1 MRQNELLVVDIK
13 CGKIASRI
21 ALTNPRGLGFDAQ
34 GRLHALSGRQLVR
47 FASLSAKPETII
59 ASGLGDPRHLTVDAK
74 GNVLITDRGASHQ
87 VKRFSLAGKMIDT
100 IGKPGVPSVG
110 PYAPLHLNAP
120 SGVAIDSQ
128 GRVWV
133 AEADNYPRRVSLWSA
148 KG

>member
-1 MRQNELLVVDIK
+1 M
-13 CGKIASRI
+13 
-21 ALTNPRGLGFDAQ
+21 
-34 GRLHALSGRQLVR
+34 R

-59 ASGLGDPRHLTVDAK
+59 ASGLEDPRHLTVDAK

-87 VKRFSLAGKMIDT
+87 VKRFSSAGKLIDT
-100 IGKPGVPSVG
+100 IGRPGVPAVG
-110 PYAPLHLNAP
+110 PYDPLHLNTP
-120 SGVAIDSQ
+120 SGVAVDSQ